1 MYYPPDWTVDESG
14 AKDGRIYFYGPG
26 VKEPVSNQL
35 WVLIATTGIRDP
47 QGNID
52 VLRDKY
58 FKDQF
63 GDYPDAKVDV
73 TRQNVFSVDIKFAS
87 LGVTFDGDSYAYIGL
102 GLRDQ
107 VPWRFRLN
115 SLYDDYDQN
124 LEDYFQGMISSMY
137 IYANP

>member
-1 MYYPPDWTVDESG
+1 MYYPPDWTVDDSS

-26 VKEPVSNQL
+26 VDQPYSDGL
-35 WVLIATTGIRDP
+35 WVMIATTGIRDV
-47 QGNID
+47 NANAD
-52 VLRDKY
+52 VMRDQY

-63 GDYPDAKVDV
+63 EDYPDAEVDV
-73 TRQNVFSVDIKFAS
+73 TRDNTFSVDIKFKS
-87 LGVTFDGDSYAYIGL
+87 LGVTFDEGSYAYIGL

-115 SLYDDYDQN
+115 SLSDEYDQN
-124 LEDYFQGMISSMY
+124 LEDYFQDMISSMY